1 MTVRRKAQKRR
12 RIVVRSIV
20 VLAVSVLTSGCSAA
34 QMVARGTIPIVH
46 GGVEAMSHE
55 PDVQLARAAM
65 PANLEFIQGLIYED
79 PKSPE
84 LRAYA
89 AQAFYGYA
97 FYFVEDVDHQRAS
110 NLYKRCFNQ
119 AAEGLKLL
127 GLDIDVLTAD
137 EQDLET
143 RLSRLGKPA
152 VPNLAW
158 AASCLSKYIDLNRDD
173 PATVAD
179 LPRTAALMTRVLQLD
194 EGYFHALP
202 DLFFGVYYASRPP
215 MFGGD
220 YAKAERYFD
229 KARSFSGGDNF
240 LVDVL
245 QAQYLE
251 RQKQDRKAFHA
262 LLTRVVNGDAEKKPD
277 LTLQNRVSQQKAK
290 ALLAK
295 EAEWF

>member
-1 MTVRRKAQKRR
+1 MTVRQKAQQRR
-12 RIVVRSIV
+12 LIVTSTA
-20 VLAVSVLTSGCSAA
+20 VLAVSVLSSGCSAA

-46 GGVEAMSHE
+46 GGVQAMSHE
-55 PDVQLARAAM
+55 PDVQLAQAAM
-65 PANLEFIQGLIYED
+65 PANLEFIEGLIYED
-79 PKSPE
+79 PRNPE

-97 FYFVEDVDHQRAS
+97 FYFVEDVDRERAS
-110 NLYKRCFNQ
+110 NLYKRCFGQ
-119 AAEGLKLL
+119 AAEGLKHL
-127 GLDIDVLTAD
+127 GLDINVLTVD
-137 EQDLET
+137 EHELET
-143 RLSRLGKPA
+143 RLSRLGQPA

-158 AASCLSKYIDLNRDD
+158 GASCLSKYIDLNRDD
-173 PATVAD
+173 PAKVAD
-179 LPRTAALMTRVLQLD
+179 LPRAAALMTRVLQLD

-215 MFGGD
+215 ILGGD
-220 YAKAERYFD
+220 YAKAEQYFG

-251 RQKQDRKAFHA
+251 RQKQDRKAFHS

>member
-1 MTVRRKAQKRR
+1 VRPKSPNRR
-12 RIVVRSIV
+12 RIATSTA
-20 VLAVSVLTSGCSAA
+20 VLAVSVLSSGCSAA
-34 QMVARGTIPIVH
+34 QMVARGTVPIVH

-55 PDVQLARAAM
+55 SDLQLAEAAM
-65 PANLEFIQGLIYED
+65 PANLEFIEGLLYDD
-79 PKSPE
+79 PGNPE

-97 FYFVEDVDHQRAS
+97 FYFVEDVDRERAS
-110 NLYKRCFNQ
+110 KLYQRCFHQ

-127 GLDIDVLTAD
+127 GLNMDILTVS
-137 EQDLET
+137 QPDLEAG
-143 RLSRLGKPA
+143 LSHLGKSA

-158 AASCLSKYIDLNRDD
+158 GASCLSKYIDLNRDD
-173 PATVAD
+173 PATLAD
-179 LPRTAALMTRVLQLD
+179 LPRAAALMTRVVQLD
-194 EGYFHALP
+194 QNYYHGLP
-202 DLFFGVYYASRPP
+202 DLFFAVYYASRPP
-215 MFGGD
+215 ILGGD
-220 YAKAERYFD
+220 YAKAEQYFE
-229 KARSFSGGDNF
+229 KARSLSGGDNF

-251 RQKQDRKAFHA
+251 RQKQDRQAFHS

-277 LTLQNRVSQQKAK
+277 LTLQNLVSQRKAK